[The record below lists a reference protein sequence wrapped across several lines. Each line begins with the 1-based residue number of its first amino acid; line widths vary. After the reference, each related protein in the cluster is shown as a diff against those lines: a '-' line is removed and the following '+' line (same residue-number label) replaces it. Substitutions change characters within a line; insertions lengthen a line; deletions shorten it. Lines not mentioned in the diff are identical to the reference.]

1 MIITQLVHSLTAQ
14 CKVAHEKIPVHLL
27 KKEMPFFFFFK
38 QGASFLKII
47 SKAEMQSLSTVIPF
61 RQMQESRRTINS
73 FLNLSLVIYLH
84 PLC

>member
-1 MIITQLVHSLTAQ
+1 MIITQLVHSPTAQ

-27 KKEMPFFFFFK
+27 KKEMLFFFK

-61 RQMQESRRTINS
+61 RQMQEPHRTINS